1 MMTKI
6 DGHTHTELCPH
17 GSGEKTAAMIE
28 RAIELGF
35 DKYCITEHAPLPE
48 RFVTDYRGDPA
59 GLTTAS
65 LSWKQLD
72 EYFLLTTQ
80 LKKFYH
86 AQIKISIGFEVDYLP
101 GYETEIKEFLNQVG
115 PKTEQNILSIHFMP
129 GKEAGLWCVDY
140 TTTDFAAGFSQWF
153 NQPQELYRRYLRLVL
168 QEVTTDLGEFSP
180 QRLGHLNLIQKYQ
193 DYFHLPN
200 EFDQGNLELIHEIL
214 LSIKQQHR
222 ELDFNTAGLYKPYCN
237 DFYPGR
243 QITRMAQQMGIP
255 LVFGSDAH
263 AIVEVGRGWHLQD
276 SFKY

>member
-28 RAIELGF
+28 RAIQLGF
-35 DKYCITEHAPLPE
+35 DNYCITEHAPLPQ

-72 EYFLLTTQ
+72 EYFLLTDQ

-86 AQIKISIGFEVDYLP
+86 AQIKISVGFEVDYLP

-129 GKEAGLWCVDY
+129 GKELVYGVLIIL
-140 TTTDFAAGFSQWF
+140 Q
-153 NQPQELYRRYLRLVL
+153 LILRLAFPN
-168 QEVTTDLGEFSP
+168 G
-180 QRLGHLNLIQKYQ
+180 LITPKNCIDDICVWFYKK
-193 DYFHLPN
+193 LPR
-200 EFDQGNLELIHEIL
+200 I
-214 LSIKQQHR
+214 
-222 ELDFNTAGLYKPYCN
+222 
-237 DFYPGR
+237 
-243 QITRMAQQMGIP
+243 
-255 LVFGSDAH
+255 
-263 AIVEVGRGWHLQD
+263 
-276 SFKY
+276 